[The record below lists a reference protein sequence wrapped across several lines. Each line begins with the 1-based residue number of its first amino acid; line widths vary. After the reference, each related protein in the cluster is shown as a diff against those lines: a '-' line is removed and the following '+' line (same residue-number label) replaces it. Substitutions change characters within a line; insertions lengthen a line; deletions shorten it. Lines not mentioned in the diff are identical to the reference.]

1 MSVKRFLIILATV
14 LAFSAPAMAGTTDAP
29 VGGHPATGGVGHFA
43 DGHGTWA
50 RQPGWAGSGSGTIR
64 HFNPTY
70 WRSGHWWHGTYWRR
84 VGWWWIVGPDWY
96 WYPAAVYPYPNPF
109 TPPEMTVGLWY
120 WCDAYQQYYPYVG
133 ACPSGWR
140 AVPMQSP

>member
-1 MSVKRFLIILATV
+1 MSFKRFLVV
-14 LAFSAPAMAGTTDAP
+14 LALAIGCTAPAMAGSSDPP
-29 VGGHPATGGVGHFA
+29 VGGHPAAGGGGHFA
-43 DGHGTWA
+43 DGHGNWA
-50 RQPGWAGSGSGTIR
+50 PQPGWGGSGGGTIQ

-70 WRSGHWWHGTYWRR
+70 WRSGHWWHGTYWGRG
-84 VGWWWIVGPDWY
+84 GWWWIVGPDWY
-96 WYPAAVYPYPNPF
+96 WYPFAVYPYPNPF
-109 TPPEMTVGLWY
+109 IPPEMTVGFWY